1 MMADAG
7 HDLKRELIA
16 RRCALGSGRQ
26 DIAAA
31 IGVPLSEV
39 VEFEEYNSDPAL
51 SFVRRYAS
59 AVGVRVRHVVV
70 DLS

>member
-1 MMADAG
+1 MMADAD

-26 DIAAA
+26 EIADA

-39 VEFEEYNSDPAL
+39 AEFEEYDSDPAL
-51 SFVRRYAS
+51 SFVRRYAN
-59 AVGVRVRHVVV
+59 AVGVHVRHEVV
-70 DLS
+70 DSS